1 LKTFNVK
8 FLYTQTMTCTVA
20 AECWEQ
26 ALQLADVQADRTGV
40 SLHTFVR
47 QFDVGSPKGDDP
59 RLLKPDL
66 TDMGTFEYLLI
77 EENK

>member
-1 LKTFNVK
+1 MKTFNVK

-40 SLHTFVR
+40 SVHTFVR
-47 QFDVGSPKGDDP
+47 QFDVG
-59 RLLKPDL
+59 
-66 TDMGTFEYLLI
+66 
-77 EENK
+77 